1 MLTCQC
7 GSSVLKKNRIQHINT
22 NKHQIWLRDEQYA
35 QRLDREMAQL
45 IRGDIPRHPNQENV
59 DANTIEPKMEPPK
72 VENDLENKDPLI
84 VERGDTPRHP
94 DQETRGAE
102 GHRPSMNINIH
113 CNRCQELKLALQVI
127 GISMGVT
134 SFALVLWLIAKK

>member
-7 GSSVLKKNRIQHINT
+7 GSTFLKKNKTQHINT
-22 NKHQIWLRDEQYA
+22 LKHKTWLKDEEYV

-45 IRGDIPRHPNQENV
+45 II
-59 DANTIEPKMEPPK
+59 DANTIEPTMEPPK
-72 VENDLENKDPLI
+72 VEIDLENKEPMI
-84 VERGDTPRHP
+84 IERGDTPRHP

-102 GHRPSMNINIH
+102 GHRPSVNVNIH
-113 CNRCQELKLALQVI
+113 CNRCHELKLALQVI
-127 GISMGVT
+127 GISMGIT

>member
-7 GSSVLKKNRIQHINT
+7 GSTFLKKNKTQHINT
-22 NKHQIWLRDEQYA
+22 LKHKTWLKDEEYA

-45 IRGDIPRHPNQENV
+45 II

-72 VENDLENKDPLI
+72 TEIDLENKDPLI
-84 VERGDTPRHP
+84 VENPPIRLP
-94 DQETRGAE
+94 EKV
-102 GHRPSMNINIH
+102 NINIH
-113 CNRCQELKLALQVI
+113 CNRCNELKLALQVI
-127 GISMGVT
+127 GISMGIT

>member
-7 GSSVLKKNRIQHINT
+7 GSTFLKKNKTQHVNT
-22 NKHQIWLRDEQYA
+22 LKHKTWLKDETYA

-45 IRGDIPRHPNQENV
+45 IIDGQN
-59 DANTIEPKMEPPK
+59 IEQKMEPPK
-72 VENDLENKDPLI
+72 VEIDLENKDPLI

-113 CNRCQELKLALQVI
+113 CNRCNELKLALQVI
-127 GISMGVT
+127 GISMGIT